1 MSLPYY
7 FKKKKKTSQNE
18 SNEPDMF
25 SKAKPKKQAKKAEK
39 KKPSKGPNKIYF
51 QRKSE
56 KSLDNFITQK
66 IKDGYLLLAKR
77 EKDGYWTASMERAK

>member
-25 SKAKPKKQAKKAEK
+25 SKAKPKKQAN
-39 KKPSKGPNKIYF
+39 SQSRLI
-51 QRKSE
+51 RK
-56 KSLDNFITQK
+56 LDRVFPCIS
-66 IKDGYLLLAKR
+66 D
-77 EKDGYWTASMERAK
+77 

>member
-25 SKAKPKKQAKKAEK
+25 SKAKPKKQANSQTRMIRKVDRVFYLYIRKRAVMT
-39 KKPSKGPNKIYF
+39 KGYVRCKECGRI
-51 QRKSE
+51 
-56 KSLDNFITQK
+56 
-66 IKDGYLLLAKR
+66 
-77 EKDGYWTASMERAK
+77 